1 MTTARAMTLGA
12 LVVAAALVAILLLG
26 GNGAHQYKL
35 VFQTAGQ
42 LVNDNDV
49 QVGGRRVG
57 SVKDIQLTANNQAEI
72 TIEVDKPYAPLHEG
86 TTAVI
91 RATSLSGVAN
101 RYIALS
107 PGPDN
112 APKLADGA
120 VLAADRT
127 TTIVDLDQLFN
138 TLDAPTRKG
147 LAETIQG
154 FATWYAGKGL
164 QANAAG
170 RYFPPALS
178 ATTGVLQ
185 KLNADQ
191 AALNTLVQDT
201 SQVVTTLARKA
212 PTLTDLVSNAD
223 TTFGAI
229 ASENA
234 SLSQALSLLPQTLR
248 RGSTTFVDLRL
259 ALDDVDKLVAAS
271 KPASKNLAPF
281 LATLRPLL
289 TESQPTIA
297 QLARLVR
304 QPGASNDLTDL
315 LTTAPQ
321 LANVASTSFPSAVTA
336 LGKSTPVFNFIR
348 PYTPDLVGW
357 LRDFGQGA
365 SNYDA
370 NGHFARVAPVF
381 NAFKYDASNDTLVP
395 VPPALRTPGLENG
408 PSIVQR
414 CPGAAIQ
421 RPADGSAPWQD
432 TGGKLDCQSSIVP
445 PGP

>member
-12 LVVAAALVAILLLG
+12 IVVTAVLVAILLLG
-26 GNGAHQYKL
+26 GNGAHRYKL
-35 VFQTAGQ
+35 IFQTAGQ

-120 VLAADRT
+120 VLDADKT

-147 LAETIQG
+147 LADTIQG

-178 ATTGVLQ
+178 STRNVLE

-191 AALNTLVQDT
+191 VALNTLVQDT

-248 RGSTTFVDLRL
+248 RAQHDVRRPAPGARRRRQARRGLQARL
-259 ALDDVDKLVAAS
+259 EEPRTVPGDAAS
-271 KPASKNLAPF
+271 AAD
-281 LATLRPLL
+281 R
-289 TESQPTIA
+289 
-297 QLARLVR
+297 
-304 QPGASNDLTDL
+304 
-315 LTTAPQ
+315 
-321 LANVASTSFPSAVTA
+321 
-336 LGKSTPVFNFIR
+336 
-348 PYTPDLVGW
+348 
-357 LRDFGQGA
+357 
-365 SNYDA
+365 
-370 NGHFARVAPVF
+370 
-381 NAFKYDASNDTLVP
+381 
-395 VPPALRTPGLENG
+395 
-408 PSIVQR
+408 
-414 CPGAAIQ
+414 GAADDQ
-421 RPADGSAPWQD
+421 PARQAGAPARAPATTSQ
-432 TGGKLDCQSSIVP
+432 TS
-445 PGP
+445 